1 MPEMR
6 MKNST
11 ETCPIAD
18 AGETGGE
25 MPADGKI
32 ATLQAVFD
40 GFNRHDLDTIMS
52 YFADDCVFESPRG
65 PHPSGQTFV
74 GRDEVR
80 KGLAARFER
89 IPDVRYE
96 HDTHFAC
103 GEGTTRKGE
112 EIDVRGCDLWTFG
125 NDGNVVRKDSFW
137 KILDDQALI
146 FELLGR

>member
-1 MPEMR
+1 
-6 MKNST
+6 
-11 ETCPIAD
+11 
-18 AGETGGE
+18 

-40 GFNRHDLDTIMS
+40 RFNRHDLDTIMS

-65 PHPSGQTFV
+65 PHPWGQRFV

-80 KGLAARFER
+80 KGLAARFEG

-96 HDTHFAC
+96 HGTHFAC
-103 GEGTTRKGE
+103 GDRGVSDWTIKGTSRKGE

-125 NDGNVVRKDSFW
+125 NDGEVVRKDSFW
-137 KILDDQALI
+137 KIRDDQAR
-146 FELLGR
+146 FSSSLGG